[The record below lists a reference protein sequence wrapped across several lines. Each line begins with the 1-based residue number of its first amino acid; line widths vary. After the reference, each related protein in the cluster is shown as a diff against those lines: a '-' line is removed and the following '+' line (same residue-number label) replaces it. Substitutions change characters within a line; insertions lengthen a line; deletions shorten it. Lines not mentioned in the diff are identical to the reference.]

1 MEETGVLSLGWEDAL
16 RKIWQPTPVWLPG
29 KYGQRSPGRLQSMG
43 SQRVG
48 HDLVTIPQ
56 HQFPYA
62 HFLKSFPITNRH
74 WILSIIFLCLLR
86 WSYGFYSS
94 LYSCGIS
101 YWFADTEK
109 NLCILK
115 INPTWSW
122 CMILLTSCWIQFSIF
137 LRISVLT
144 FFSNTDLQFSFL
156 CGISLSG
163 FGIRVMVASQ
173 NDFRSVPSSAIF
185 KLNIAG

>member
-1 MEETGVLSLGWEDAL
+1 MATHSSMVAWEIRTEEPGEATVHGVTKSWTWFSWLYSNTSSLMHTFW
-16 RKIWQPTPVWLPG
+16 
-29 KYGQRSPGRLQSMG
+29 
-43 SQRVG
+43 
-48 HDLVTIPQ
+48 
-56 HQFPYA
+56 
-62 HFLKSFPITNRH
+62 KSFPITNRH

-109 NLCILK
+109 NLCIFK

-156 CGISLSG
+156 CVISLSG